1 MNDDARGKEGGAQWR
16 RDDGWAADVSL
27 LRGDAE
33 YPFSLADLA
42 QAVALPSDASAAAAW
57 LAAFDALDAGAPV
70 RVTVIGGSMTYGI
83 QCCCPEGPR
92 CAWPS
97 KLEAWLHFIRPRWNV
112 SVLNYG
118 MGGTY
123 DAWLTMLIEPADIFI
138 IDTSVNIAQASVAAG
153 RVYDALLWRLLHMTA
168 PALSGPP
175 ALLCLSTLAHFD
187 HTDNVEREAEVARY
201 YGLAT
206 ASYRHAMGW
215 ANASSRPS
223 AAERHFFWADNTKP
237 RGEYGTHP
245 REITHEL
252 VSDVVKYAFLRLL
265 SRRSAGG
272 SSEYL
277 SLPRAGGRPP
287 MTGFKSV
294 GRTCVSEPGGPLT
307 ALSPRLGFA
316 PATPPAPGWRLYEDR
331 PRKPGWIADAAAT
344 TGVIVFNVAFGAQ
357 PRLEIAFLLSY
368 VGMGAFNASLAI
380 GPCSYSY
387 RVNASYDPHW
397 TVRYSITQVAFLG
410 ALPPPA
416 AVVLGDFPAP
426 ACEPTAAPHCVHPC
440 SPEVG
445 RTYPLTITPAWASA
459 TGGKVKLLSIMS
471 C

>member
-1 MNDDARGKEGGAQWR
+1 MADAETRYWPLISSGDNGSPGPGELLLKLGSSLGVAFWPQSALEQSSGMEGGAQWR
-16 RDDGWAADVSL
+16 RDEGWVADVSP
-27 LRGDAE
+27 LRGDVE

-42 QAVALPSDASAAAAW
+42 QAVVLPSDASAAAAW
-57 LAAFDALDAGAPV
+57 LAALDALDAGAPV
-70 RVTVIGGSMTYGI
+70 RGTVIGGSMTYGIQSCCSMTYGI

-97 KLEAWLHFIRPRWNV
+97 KLEAWLHLIRPRWNV

-123 DAWLTMLIEPADIFI
+123 DGWLTMLIEPADIFM
-138 IDTSVNIAQASVAAG
+138 IDTSVNMRQASAAAG

-175 ALLCLSTLAHFD
+175 ALLCLSTLANFD
-187 HTDNVEREAEVARY
+187 DTDIVEREAEVARY

-206 ASYRHAMGW
+206 ASYRHAIGW
-215 ANASSRPS
+215 ADASSRPS
-223 AAERHFFWADNTKP
+223 AAERHFFWADNSKP
-237 RGEYGTHP
+237 MGEYGTHP

-252 VSDVVKYAFLRLL
+252 MSDVVKYAFLRLL
-265 SRRSAGG
+265 SRRSSGG
-272 SSEYL
+272 SSAHL

-287 MTGFKSV
+287 MTGYKSV
-294 GRTCVSEPGGPLT
+294 GRTCASEPGGPLT

-331 PRKPGWIADAAAT
+331 PRKPGWIADAAVT
-344 TGVIVFNVAFGAQ
+344 KGGIVFDVAFGAQ

-380 GPCSYSY
+380 GPCTHSYL
-387 RVNASYDPHW
+387 VNASYDPHW
-397 TVRYSITQVAFLG
+397 TVRYSITQVA
-410 ALPPPA
+410 
-416 AVVLGDFPAP
+416 
-426 ACEPTAAPHCVHPC
+426 
-440 SPEVG
+440 
-445 RTYPLTITPAWASA
+445 
-459 TGGKVKLLSIMS
+459 
-471 C
+471 